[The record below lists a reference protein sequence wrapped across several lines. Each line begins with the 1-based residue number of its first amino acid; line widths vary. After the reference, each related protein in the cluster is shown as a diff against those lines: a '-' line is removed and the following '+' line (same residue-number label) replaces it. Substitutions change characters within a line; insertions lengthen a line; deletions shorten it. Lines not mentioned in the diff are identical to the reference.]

1 MRSKRTILST
11 AALVVLIPLVAA
23 AQTESD
29 PHRHDAAMQPKEKAP
44 MTDEMRA
51 KCQAMMAHHQAM
63 QEHMQA
69 MDAELDRRVATMR
82 SATGDAKADATA
94 AVVETL
100 VEQRKSMHSM
110 MLEHQPKMM
119 RHMME
124 HMGRGEGMSG
134 CPMMQR
140 MGADEAPDA
149 AEDDHSAHHPG

>member
-1 MRSKRTILST
+1 
-11 AALVVLIPLVAA
+11 
-23 AQTESD
+23 
-29 PHRHDAAMQPKEKAP
+29 
-44 MTDEMRA
+44 MTDRR
-51 KCQAMMAHHQAM
+51 AM

-69 MDAELDRRVATMR
+69 MDAELDRLVATMR
-82 SATGDAKADATA
+82 SATGDAKAEATA

-124 HMGRGEGMSG
+124 HMGTGEGMSG
-134 CPMMQR
+134 CPMMQQ

-149 AEDDHSAHHPG
+149 AGDDHSAHHPG